1 MVRSTLRGCVMI
13 QTVVEQQLQ
22 LSCKPGLRWLSKT
35 AGHQSRYSSHSSDL
49 VKVPSNVQSNS
60 LWTSGRLGLV
70 ETFDCGESSEWR
82 MIIGQ
87 VLLIPCNL
95 DTYWYLSRYHSQRRK
110 MASSLALNNFP
121 GFSKEAIPQDWFPR
135 GEEVTC
141 QIGSYLLALPKCLS
155 HDWVKSQVSTGTT
168 LVAVEFEGGVVIG
181 ADSRT
186 SMVRIPPS

>member
-1 MVRSTLRGCVMI
+1 
-13 QTVVEQQLQ
+13 
-22 LSCKPGLRWLSKT
+22 
-35 AGHQSRYSSHSSDL
+35 
-49 VKVPSNVQSNS
+49 
-60 LWTSGRLGLV
+60 
-70 ETFDCGESSEWR
+70 
-82 MIIGQ
+82 
-87 VLLIPCNL
+87 
-95 DTYWYLSRYHSQRRK
+95 

-186 SMVRIPPS
+186 SMVRIPWVSLEQFKPWLFRALGLPTGWLTNSPQSLTTFSAAGAVKLYFLSFELFNLFCFFRSGSAADTQAITDIVK